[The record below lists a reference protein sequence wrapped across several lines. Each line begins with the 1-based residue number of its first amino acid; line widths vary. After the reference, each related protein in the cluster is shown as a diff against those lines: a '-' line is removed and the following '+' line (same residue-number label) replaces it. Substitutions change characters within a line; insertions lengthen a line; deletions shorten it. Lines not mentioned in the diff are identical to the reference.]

1 MWQKCLLFQLSHCVY
16 IHFTCL
22 FIWCWAFRLIPLFGY
37 MEEYCYKHECT
48 SISLKWYFQLLEY
61 VPRSAIADSLGTPIF
76 RKTYDMFFFLNPTA
90 TVRFYVHTN
99 ITQGLQFLFIL
110 TNAFLLYA
118 TVLTDVKP
126 FWLEFT
132 FLWLVMWNTF
142 LPPGWS
148 YCMLSLE
155 EWLLKAHAHF

>member
-22 FIWCWAFRLIPLFGY
+22 FIWCWTFRLIPLFGY

-110 TNAFLLYA
+110 TNAFFVVCNCFNGCEAILIRVYFPV
-118 TVLTDVKP
+118 TGDVEHIP
-126 FWLEFT
+126 SSWL
-132 FLWLVMWNTF
+132 
-142 LPPGWS
+142 
-148 YCMLSLE
+148 
-155 EWLLKAHAHF
+155 